1 MINVYSC
8 YSYRKR
14 EIERLLSLTDSFTWE
29 ELPTRDPKTGR
40 LTKAGYLPVIQKIT
54 KYSSAIMF
62 GFHFGQSA
70 VRIVVN
76 HDMIVTSWFPFD
88 ASASPL
94 FELMNVM
101 QVMLEI
107 FNVLSIILF
116 QVFRTEKRLSILKS
130 ECLRNL
136 EGAVNSSLYFERRC
150 VQIHPSGSYIYFD
163 CCQNWCRY
171 LPYLRAMCKMSRKL

>member
-1 MINVYSC
+1 VINIYSC

-14 EIERLLSLTDSFTWE
+14 KIERLLSLTDSFTWE

-62 GFHFGQSA
+62 GFHLAQSA

-76 HDMIVTSWFPFD
+76 HDMMLTSWFPFD

-94 FELMNVM
+94 YELMNVI
-101 QVMLEI
+101 QVMLEMW
-107 FNVLSIILF
+107 NLLRIILF
-116 QVFRTEKRLSILKS
+116 PVFK
-130 ECLRNL
+130 
-136 EGAVNSSLYFERRC
+136 
-150 VQIHPSGSYIYFD
+150 Q
-163 CCQNWCRY
+163 Q
-171 LPYLRAMCKMSRKL
+171 KLCIPKLGV